1 MKSLLFIVLL
11 CLLAVGYATDQE
23 AELAIRRRKKGDHT
37 KKGSEGYSHGEIL
50 LVKSSEMARNT
61 SKTFSSITNSN
72 VSFTLLAISI
82 S

>member
-37 KKGSEGYSHGEIL
+37 KKGSEGYSHGEI
-50 LVKSSEMARNT
+50 
-61 SKTFSSITNSN
+61 
-72 VSFTLLAISI
+72 
-82 S
+82 